1 MQTYNIMVVYFKKPT
16 QQGKICGDGHLHA
29 NFIRTLLCSTLILLY
44 EVSEMTV
51 PEHQSSDDKQHAVNR
66 NKGAQRAKRDK
77 VLRIPVLPEEER
89 VIKAKACEA
98 GLTVAEYLRN
108 LGLGYSVPSMID
120 NRQVDALLKINADLG
135 RLGGL
140 IKLWLTNDERTKYI
154 GKSQLYMTL
163 DTIQETQSVMLKE
176 IMKLRK

>member
-1 MQTYNIMVVYFKKPT
+1 MVVYFKKST

-51 PEHQSSDDKQHAVNR
+51 PECQTGSNKQKTMNR
-66 NKGAQRAKRDK
+66 KKDTGHAKRDK
-77 VLRIPVLPEEER
+77 RLRIPVLPEEER
-89 VIKAKACEA
+89 VIKAKAYEA

-108 LGLGYSVPSMID
+108 LGLGYSVPSIID
-120 NRQVDALLKINADLG
+120 NRQVDVLLKINADLG

>member
-1 MQTYNIMVVYFKKPT
+1 
-16 QQGKICGDGHLHA
+16 
-29 NFIRTLLCSTLILLY
+29 
-44 EVSEMTV
+44 MTV
-51 PEHQSSDDKQHAVNR
+51 PGRPTGGDKRKAVNT
-66 NKGAQRAKRDK
+66 NKGTKCAKRTKRDK
-77 VLRIPVLPEEER
+77 RLRVPVLPEEER

-98 GLTVAEYLRN
+98 GLAVAEYLRN
-108 LGLGYSVPSMID
+108 LGLGYTVPSIID

-163 DTIQETQSVMLKE
+163 GTIQETQSVMLKE
-176 IMKLRK
+176 IVKLRK